1 MVRGDLDENPV
12 NFAIMWFLYIIQK
25 KNRYYTGITSDL
37 QNRLRQHG
45 NPPILYHEALDNKF
59 QAAKREREI
68 KGWSRRKKEELIAKF
83 NRVSLPRGMK

>member
-1 MVRGDLDENPV
+1 
-12 NFAIMWFLYIIQK
+12 MWYLYIIEK
-25 KNRYYTGITSDL
+25 HSKYYTGITSDL

-68 KGWSRRKKEELIAKF
+68 KGWFRRKKEDLIA
-83 NRVSLPRGMK
+83 NLTR